1 MDLLEEAIKFH
12 KDGFLEKAEN
22 IYKKIIKNEPKN
34 FQAKHFLGI
43 ILFSKKK
50 YFESIK
56 LIKDSISINPE
67 NFPAYNNLGNVFKEL
82 KKYDEA
88 INFYKNAIKLK
99 EDYAIGF
106 YNLAQIYKITS
117 NFKLALDFY
126 NKAILFDK
134 NFYDAYYNLA
144 ELHEILKNY
153 DDATYYYNQ
162 LLKLKPDYPYLL
174 GSIINLKLQIC
185 DWANF
190 DESLKEI
197 KDNIIKKKQVSR
209 PLDIVFLFDS
219 LELQSTVIK
228 DFSTKN
234 FPQINSA
241 VKNTLINDKIKI
253 GYFSSDF
260 NNSHPTGYLIPEL
273 FEYHDKI
280 QFDLYVF
287 YFGNKIDSKL
297 NRIKKAATKFYNI
310 SSISDLKVAKF
321 CNKINLDIAIDVNG
335 FIKNC
340 RPNIFALKAAPIQIN
355 YLAFPNTMGANYI
368 NYIIADKILIPNQS
382 QKFYSEKII
391 YLPNSY
397 QISDQ
402 KRETTENNLFK
413 KNYNLPEN
421 KFIFCCFNNIIKINP
436 YIFNIW
442 VNILKRNTD
451 SVLWLLSDNTKAINN
466 LKSEAKK
473 RNLNPERIIF
483 CKKVSISENLNR
495 YRLADLFLDTF
506 PCSAHTTANDVLWA
520 GTPLLTLAGE
530 SFASRVAASL
540 LSSINMGELITYSE
554 KEYEDLAVNLS
565 NDNKKILEIK
575 QRLTK
580 EKGETTLFNSQLY
593 TKNIELAYLEIW
605 NNFTKSLEPTNV
617 YIE

>member
-22 IYKKIIKNEPKN
+22 IYQKIIINEPKN
-34 FQAKHFLGI
+34 FQAKHLLGI
-43 ILFSKKK
+43 IFFSKKK

-56 LIKDSISINPE
+56 LIKDSISINPA
-67 NFPAYNNLGNVFKEL
+67 NFSAYNNLGNIFKEL

-88 INFYKNAIKLK
+88 IDFYKNAIKLK

-117 NFKLALDFY
+117 NFKLALDCY

-144 ELHEILKNY
+144 ELLEISKNY
-153 DDATYYYNQ
+153 VDALYFYNQ

-174 GSIINLKLQIC
+174 GSIVNLKLQIC

-197 KDNIIKKKQVSR
+197 KDNIIGKKQVSK

-219 LELQSTVIK
+219 LELQSKIIK
-228 DFSTKN
+228 DYSTKN
-234 FPQINSA
+234 FPEINTITKS
-241 VKNTLINDKIKI
+241 NHTNNKIKI

-273 FEYHDKI
+273 FEYHDKTK
-280 QFDLYVF
+280 FDLFIF

-297 NRIKKAATKFYNI
+297 NRIKNAATKFYNI
-310 SSISDLKVAKF
+310 SSISDHKVARF
-321 CNKINLDIAIDVNG
+321 CKKINLDIAIDVNG

-340 RPNIFALKAAPIQIN
+340 RPNIFALNAASIQIN

-368 NYIIADKILIPNQS
+368 DYIIADKILIPNES

-402 KRETTENNLFK
+402 KREKLENDLFK
-413 KNYNLPEN
+413 KNYNLPED

-442 VNILKRNTD
+442 MNILKRNTN
-451 SVLWLLSDNTKAINN
+451 SVLWLLSDNTQTINN
-466 LKSEAKK
+466 LKSEAKN
-473 RNLNPERIIF
+473 RNINPERIIF
-483 CKKVSISENLNR
+483 AKRVNISENLNR
-495 YRLADLFLDTF
+495 YKLADLFLDTF

-520 GTPLLTLAGE
+520 GTPLLTLIGE
-530 SFASRVAASL
+530 SFASRVSASL
-540 LSSINMGELITYSE
+540 LSSMNMKELITYSE
-554 KEYEDLAVNLS
+554 KEYEDLAVKLS
-565 NDNKKILEIK
+565 NDDKKILEIK
-575 QRLTK
+575 QRLAI
-580 EKGETTLFNSQLY
+580 EKGNTKLFNSQLY

-605 NNFTKSLEPTNV
+605 NNFRKGLEPKNV
-617 YIE
+617 CVE

>member
-1 MDLLEEAIKFH
+1 MNPKIFKQ
-12 KDGFLEKAEN
+12 N
-22 IYKKIIKNEPKN
+22 I
-34 FQAKHFLGI
+34 FWG
-43 ILFSKKK
+43 LFFSQKKK

-67 NFPAYNNLGNVFKEL
+67 NFSAYNNLGNVFKEL

-88 INFYKNAIKLK
+88 INFYKSAIKLK
-99 EDYAIGF
+99 ENYAIGF

-134 NFYDAYYNLA
+134 DFYDAYYNLA
-144 ELHEILKNY
+144 ELHEILKNFN
-153 DDATYYYNQ
+153 DATYYYNQ

-197 KDNIIKKKQVSR
+197 KYNIIKKKQVSK

-219 LELQSTVIK
+219 LELQSTIIK

-241 VKNTLINDKIKI
+241 VKNTLNNDKIKI

-273 FEYHDKI
+273 FEYHNKT

-310 SSISDLKVAKF
+310 SSISDHKVAKF

-355 YLAFPNTMGANYI
+355 YLAFPNTMGINYI

-402 KRETTENNLFK
+402 KRDKSDNNLIK
-413 KNYNLPEN
+413 KHYNLPED

-442 VNILKRNTD
+442 MNILKRNIN
-451 SVLWLLSDNTKAINN
+451 SVLWLLSDNTQVINN
-466 LKSEAKK
+466 LKSEAKN
-473 RNLNPERIIF
+473 RNINPERLIF
-483 CKKVSISENLNR
+483 AKRVNISENLNR
-495 YRLADLFLDTF
+495 YKLADLFLDTF

-530 SFASRVAASL
+530 SFASRVSASL
-540 LSSINMGELITYSE
+540 LSSMNIKELITYSE
-554 KEYEDLAVNLS
+554 KEYEDLAVKLS
-565 NDNKKILEIK
+565 NDNKKIIEIK
-575 QRLTK
+575 QRLTIA
-580 EKGETTLFNSQLY
+580 KGNTTLFNSETY

-605 NNFTKSLEPTNV
+605 NNFRKGLKPKNV

>member
-22 IYKKIIKNEPKN
+22 IYQKIIKNEPKN
-34 FQAKHFLGI
+34 FQAKNLLGI
-43 ILFSKKK
+43 IFFSKKK

-56 LIKDSISINPE
+56 LIKDSISINPK
-67 NFPAYNNLGNVFKEL
+67 NFSAYNNLGNIFKEL
-82 KKYDEA
+82 KKYDQA
-88 INFYKNAIKLK
+88 IKFYKNAIELK
-99 EDYAIGF
+99 ENYAIGF
-106 YNLAQIYKITS
+106 FNLAQIYKITS
-117 NFKLALDFY
+117 NFNLALDCY

-144 ELHEILKNY
+144 ELLEISKNY
-153 DDATYYYNQ
+153 DDALYFYNQ

-174 GSIINLKLQIC
+174 GTIVNLKLQIC

-190 DESLKEI
+190 DDSLKEI
-197 KDNIIKKKQVSR
+197 RNNIKKKQVSK

-219 LELQSTVIK
+219 LEIQSTVIK
-228 DFSTKN
+228 DYSTKN
-234 FPQINSA
+234 FPKINAPTKSTHT
-241 VKNTLINDKIKI
+241 NNKIKI

-273 FEYHDKI
+273 FEYHDKTK
-280 QFDLYVF
+280 FDLFIF
-287 YFGNKIDSKL
+287 YFGNKIDGKL
-297 NRIKKAATKFYNI
+297 NRIKNAATKFYNI
-310 SSISDLKVAKF
+310 SSISDHKVARF

-340 RPNIFALKAAPIQIN
+340 RPNIFALNAAPIQIN
-355 YLAFPNTMGANYI
+355 YLAFPNTMGTNYV

-397 QISDQ
+397 QVSDQ
-402 KRETTENNLFK
+402 KREKSVNNLFK
-413 KNYNLPEN
+413 KDYNLPEN

-436 YIFNIW
+436 YIFNTW
-442 VNILKRNTD
+442 MNILKRNTN
-451 SVLWLLSDNTKAINN
+451 SVLWLLSDNTQAINN
-466 LKSEAKK
+466 LKSEATNK
-473 RNLNPERIIF
+473 NINPKRIIF
-483 CKKVSISENLNR
+483 TKRVNIGENLNR
-495 YRLADLFLDTF
+495 YKLADLFLDTF

-530 SFASRVAASL
+530 SFASRVSASL
-540 LSSINMGELITYSE
+540 LSSMNMRELITYSE
-554 KEYEDLAVNLS
+554 KEYEDLAVKLS
-565 NDNKKILEIK
+565 NDNRKILEIK
-575 QRLTK
+575 QRLSI
-580 EKGETTLFNSQLY
+580 EKGNSTLFNSQLY
-593 TKNIELAYLEIW
+593 TKNLELAYLEIW
-605 NNFTKSLEPTNV
+605 NNFRKGLEPKNI

>member
-22 IYKKIIKNEPKN
+22 IYQKIIKNEPKN

-67 NFPAYNNLGNVFKEL
+67 NFSAYNNLGNVFKEL

-88 INFYKNAIKLK
+88 INFYKSAIKLK
-99 EDYAIGF
+99 ENYAIGF

-134 NFYDAYYNLA
+134 DFYDAYYNLA
-144 ELHEILKNY
+144 ELHEILKNF

-197 KDNIIKKKQVSR
+197 KDNIIKKKQVSK

-219 LELQSTVIK
+219 LELQSTIIK

-241 VKNTLINDKIKI
+241 VKNTLNNDKIKI

-273 FEYHDKI
+273 FEYHDKT

-310 SSISDLKVAKF
+310 SSISDHKVAKF

-335 FIKNC
+335 LIKNC

-355 YLAFPNTMGANYI
+355 YLAFPNTMGINYI

-402 KRETTENNLFK
+402 KRDKSDNNLIK
-413 KNYNLPEN
+413 KHYNLPED

-442 VNILKRNTD
+442 MNILKRNIN
-451 SVLWLLSDNTKAINN
+451 SVLWLLSDNTQVINN
-466 LKSEAKK
+466 LKSEAKN
-473 RNLNPERIIF
+473 RNINPERLIF
-483 CKKVSISENLNR
+483 AKRVNISENLNR
-495 YRLADLFLDTF
+495 YKLADLFLDTF

-530 SFASRVAASL
+530 SFASRVSASL
-540 LSSINMGELITYSE
+540 LSSMNIKELITYSE
-554 KEYEDLAVNLS
+554 KEYEDLAVKLS
-565 NDNKKILEIK
+565 NDNKKIIEIK
-575 QRLTK
+575 QRLTIA
-580 EKGETTLFNSQLY
+580 KGNTTLFNSETY

-605 NNFTKSLEPTNV
+605 NNFRKGLKPKNV

>member
-22 IYKKIIKNEPKN
+22 IYQKIIKNEPKN

-67 NFPAYNNLGNVFKEL
+67 NFSAYNNLGNVFKEL

-88 INFYKNAIKLK
+88 INFYKSAIKLK
-99 EDYAIGF
+99 ENYAIGF

-134 NFYDAYYNLA
+134 DFYDAYYNLA
-144 ELHEILKNY
+144 ELHEILKNF

-197 KDNIIKKKQVSR
+197 KDNIIKKKQVSK

-219 LELQSTVIK
+219 LELQSTIIK

-241 VKNTLINDKIKI
+241 VKNTFNNDKIKI

-273 FEYHDKI
+273 FEYHNKT

-310 SSISDLKVAKF
+310 SSISDHKVAKF

-335 FIKNC
+335 LIKNC

-355 YLAFPNTMGANYI
+355 YLAFPNTMGINYI

-402 KRETTENNLFK
+402 KRDKSDNNLIK
-413 KNYNLPEN
+413 KHYNLPED

-442 VNILKRNTD
+442 MNILKRNIN
-451 SVLWLLSDNTKAINN
+451 SVLWLLSDNTQVINN
-466 LKSEAKK
+466 LKSEAKN
-473 RNLNPERIIF
+473 RNINPERLIF
-483 CKKVSISENLNR
+483 AKRVNISENLNR
-495 YRLADLFLDTF
+495 YKLADLFLDTF

-530 SFASRVAASL
+530 SFASRVSASL
-540 LSSINMGELITYSE
+540 LSSMNIKELITYSE
-554 KEYEDLAVNLS
+554 KEYEDLAVKLS
-565 NDNKKILEIK
+565 NDNKKIIEIK
-575 QRLTK
+575 QRLTIA
-580 EKGETTLFNSQLY
+580 KGNTTLFNSETY

-605 NNFTKSLEPTNV
+605 NNFRKGLKPKNV

>member
-1 MDLLEEAIKFH
+1 MNLLEEAIKFH
-12 KDGFLEKAEN
+12 KDGFLEEAEK

-34 FQAKHFLGI
+34 FQAKHFLGVI
-43 ILFSKKK
+43 FFSKKR

-56 LIKDSISINPE
+56 LIKDSIVINPE
-67 NFPAYNNLGNVFKEL
+67 NFSAYNNLGNVFKEL

-99 EDYAIGF
+99 KNYAIGF

-117 NFKLALDFY
+117 NFKLALDCY

-162 LLKLKPDYPYLL
+162 LLKLKPEYPYLL
-174 GSIINLKLQIC
+174 GSIVNLKLQIC
-185 DWANF
+185 DWTNF

-197 KDNIIKKKQVSR
+197 KDNIKKNKQVSK

-219 LELQSTVIK
+219 LELQSEIIK
-228 DFSTKN
+228 NYSTKN
-234 FPQINSA
+234 FPQINNA
-241 VKNTLINDKIKI
+241 VKNTSTNNKIKI

-273 FEYHDKI
+273 FEYHDKT

-297 NRIKKAATKFYNI
+297 NRIKNAATKFYNI
-310 SSISDLKVAKF
+310 SSISDHKVARF
-321 CNKINLDIAIDVNG
+321 CDKINLDIAIDVNG

-368 NYIIADKILIPNQS
+368 NYIIADKILIPSQS

-402 KRETTENNLFK
+402 KRDKSYNNLIK
-413 KNYNLPEN
+413 KHYNLPED

-442 VNILKRNTD
+442 MNILKRNAN
-451 SVLWLLSDNTKAINN
+451 SVLWLLSDNPQAINN
-466 LKSEAKK
+466 LKFEAKN
-473 RNLNPERIIF
+473 RNLDPERIIF
-483 CKKVSISENLNR
+483 SKKVSISENLNR
-495 YRLADLFLDTF
+495 YSLADLFLDTF

-530 SFASRVAASL
+530 SFASRVSASL
-540 LSSINMGELITYSE
+540 LSSMNMGELITYSE
-554 KEYEDLAVNLS
+554 REYEDLAVKLS

-575 QRLTK
+575 QRLAI
-580 EKGETTLFNSQLY
+580 EKRNTTLFNSQFY

-605 NNFTKSLEPTNV
+605 NNFRKGLEPKNV

>member
-22 IYKKIIKNEPKN
+22 IYQKIIKNEPKN

-67 NFPAYNNLGNVFKEL
+67 NFSAYNNLGNVFKEI

-88 INFYKNAIKLK
+88 INFYKSAIKLK
-99 EDYAIGF
+99 ENYAIGF

-134 NFYDAYYNLA
+134 DFYDAYYNLA
-144 ELHEILKNY
+144 ELHEILKNF

-197 KDNIIKKKQVSR
+197 KDNIIKKKQVSK

-219 LELQSTVIK
+219 LELQSTIIK

-241 VKNTLINDKIKI
+241 VKNTLSNDKIKI

-273 FEYHDKI
+273 FEYHDKT

-310 SSISDLKVAKF
+310 SSISDHKVAKF

-355 YLAFPNTMGANYI
+355 YLAFPNTMGVNYI

-402 KRETTENNLFK
+402 KRDKSDNNLIK
-413 KNYNLPEN
+413 KHYNLPED

-442 VNILKRNTD
+442 MNILKRNIN
-451 SVLWLLSDNTKAINN
+451 SVLWLLSDNTQVINN
-466 LKSEAKK
+466 LKSEAKN
-473 RNLNPERIIF
+473 RNINPERLIF
-483 CKKVSISENLNR
+483 AKRVNISENLNR
-495 YRLADLFLDTF
+495 YKLADLFLDTC

-530 SFASRVAASL
+530 SFASRVSASL
-540 LSSINMGELITYSE
+540 LSSMNIKELITYSE
-554 KEYEDLAVNLS
+554 KEYEDLAVKLS
-565 NDNKKILEIK
+565 NDNKKIIEIK
-575 QRLTK
+575 QRLTIA
-580 EKGETTLFNSQLY
+580 KGKTTLFNSETY

-605 NNFTKSLEPTNV
+605 NNFRKGLKPKNV

>member
-1 MDLLEEAIKFH
+1 MNLLEEAIKFH
-12 KDGFLEKAEN
+12 KDGFLEEAEK

-34 FQAKHFLGI
+34 FQAKHFLGVI
-43 ILFSKKK
+43 FFSKKR

-56 LIKDSISINPE
+56 LIKDSIVINPE
-67 NFPAYNNLGNVFKEL
+67 NFSAYNNLGNVFKEL

-99 EDYAIGF
+99 KNYAIGF

-117 NFKLALDFY
+117 NFKLALDCY

-162 LLKLKPDYPYLL
+162 LLKLKPEYPYLL
-174 GSIINLKLQIC
+174 GSIVNLKLQIC
-185 DWANF
+185 DWTNF

-197 KDNIIKKKQVSR
+197 KDNIKKNKQVSK

-219 LELQSTVIK
+219 LELQSEIIK
-228 DFSTKN
+228 NYSTKN
-234 FPQINSA
+234 FPQINNA
-241 VKNTLINDKIKI
+241 VKNTSTNNKIKI

-273 FEYHDKI
+273 FEYHDKT

-297 NRIKKAATKFYNI
+297 NRIKNAATKFYNI
-310 SSISDLKVAKF
+310 SSISDHKVARF
-321 CNKINLDIAIDVNG
+321 CDKINLDIAIDVNG

-368 NYIIADKILIPNQS
+368 NYIIADKILIPSQS

-402 KRETTENNLFK
+402 KRDKSYNNLIK
-413 KNYNLPEN
+413 KHYNLPED

-442 VNILKRNTD
+442 MNILKRNAN
-451 SVLWLLSDNTKAINN
+451 SVLWLLSDTPQAINN
-466 LKSEAKK
+466 LKFEAKN
-473 RNLNPERIIF
+473 RNLDPERIIF
-483 CKKVSISENLNR
+483 SKKLV
-495 YRLADLFLDTF
+495 FL
-506 PCSAHTTANDVLWA
+506 
-520 GTPLLTLAGE
+520 
-530 SFASRVAASL
+530 
-540 LSSINMGELITYSE
+540 
-554 KEYEDLAVNLS
+554 
-565 NDNKKILEIK
+565 KI
-575 QRLTK
+575 
-580 EKGETTLFNSQLY
+580 
-593 TKNIELAYLEIW
+593 
-605 NNFTKSLEPTNV
+605 
-617 YIE
+617 

>member
-22 IYKKIIKNEPKN
+22 IYQKIIKNEPKN

-67 NFPAYNNLGNVFKEL
+67 NFSAYNNLGNVFKEL

-88 INFYKNAIKLK
+88 INFYKSAIKLK
-99 EDYAIGF
+99 ENYAIGF

-134 NFYDAYYNLA
+134 DFYDAYYNLA
-144 ELHEILKNY
+144 ELHEILKNFN
-153 DDATYYYNQ
+153 DATYYYNQ

-197 KDNIIKKKQVSR
+197 KDNIIKKKQVSK

-219 LELQSTVIK
+219 LELQSTIIK

-241 VKNTLINDKIKI
+241 VKNTLNNDKIKI

-273 FEYHDKI
+273 FEYHNKT

-310 SSISDLKVAKF
+310 SSISDHKVAKF

-335 FIKNC
+335 LIKNC

-355 YLAFPNTMGANYI
+355 YLAFPNTMGINYI

-402 KRETTENNLFK
+402 KRDKSDNNLIK
-413 KNYNLPEN
+413 KHYNLPED

-442 VNILKRNTD
+442 MNILKRNIN
-451 SVLWLLSDNTKAINN
+451 SVLWLLSDNTQVINN
-466 LKSEAKK
+466 LKSEAKN
-473 RNLNPERIIF
+473 RNINPERLIF
-483 CKKVSISENLNR
+483 AKRVNISENLNR
-495 YRLADLFLDTF
+495 YKLADLFLDTF

-530 SFASRVAASL
+530 SFASRVSASL
-540 LSSINMGELITYSE
+540 LSSMNIKELITYSE
-554 KEYEDLAVNLS
+554 KEYEDLAVKLS
-565 NDNKKILEIK
+565 NDNKKIIEIK
-575 QRLTK
+575 QRLTIA
-580 EKGETTLFNSQLY
+580 KGNTTLFNSETY

-605 NNFTKSLEPTNV
+605 NNFRKGLKPKNV

>member
-1 MDLLEEAIKFH
+1 MALLPVGALSFLASSTLYLFAIIWLNNFDSKEGTTSTKSPPFLIKEAICLKNKFL
-12 KDGFLEKAEN
+12 FFNEEVRMALIQIAE
-22 IYKKIIKNEPKN
+22 
-34 FQAKHFLGI
+34 
-43 ILFSKKK
+43 S
-50 YFESIK
+50 YFFIFK
-56 LIKDSISINPE
+56 LVVD
-67 NFPAYNNLGNVFKEL
+67 
-82 KKYDEA
+82 
-88 INFYKNAIKLK
+88 
-99 EDYAIGF
+99 
-106 YNLAQIYKITS
+106 
-117 NFKLALDFY
+117 FKLALDFY

-134 NFYDAYYNLA
+134 DFYDAYYNLA
-144 ELHEILKNY
+144 ELHEILKNF

-197 KDNIIKKKQVSR
+197 KDNIIKKKQVSK

-219 LELQSTVIK
+219 LELQSTIIK

-241 VKNTLINDKIKI
+241 VKNTLNNDKIKI

-273 FEYHDKI
+273 FEYHDKT

-310 SSISDLKVAKF
+310 SSISDHKVAKF

-340 RPNIFALKAAPIQIN
+340 RPNIFALKAAPMQIN
-355 YLAFPNTMGANYI
+355 YLAFPNTMGVNYI

-402 KRETTENNLFK
+402 KRDKSDNNLIK
-413 KNYNLPEN
+413 KHYNLPED

-442 VNILKRNTD
+442 MNILKRNIN
-451 SVLWLLSDNTKAINN
+451 SVLWLLSDNTQVINN
-466 LKSEAKK
+466 LKSEAKN
-473 RNLNPERIIF
+473 RNINPERLIF
-483 CKKVSISENLNR
+483 AKRVNISENLNR
-495 YRLADLFLDTF
+495 YKLADLFLDTF

-530 SFASRVAASL
+530 SFASRVSASL
-540 LSSINMGELITYSE
+540 LSSMNIKELITYSE
-554 KEYEDLAVNLS
+554 KEYEDLAVKLS
-565 NDNKKILEIK
+565 NDNKKIIEIK
-575 QRLTK
+575 QRLTIA
-580 EKGETTLFNSQLY
+580 KGNTTLFNSETY

-605 NNFTKSLEPTNV
+605 NNFRKGLKPKNV
-617 YIE
+617 YVE

>member
-1 MDLLEEAIKFH
+1 MNLLEEAIKFH
-12 KDGFLEKAEN
+12 KNGFLEEAEK
-22 IYKKIIKNEPKN
+22 IYQKIIINEPKN
-34 FQAKHFLGI
+34 FQAKHFLGLI
-43 ILFSKKK
+43 FFSKKE
-50 YFESIK
+50 YFESINS
-56 LIKDSISINPE
+56 IKDSIDINPE
-67 NFPAYNNLGNVFKEL
+67 NFSAYNNLGNVFKEL

-88 INFYKNAIKLK
+88 INFYKKAIKLK
-99 EDYAIGF
+99 ENYAIGF

-117 NFKLALDFY
+117 NFKLALDCY

-144 ELHEILKNY
+144 ELLEILKNY
-153 DDATYYYNQ
+153 DDAIYYYNK

-174 GSIINLKLQIC
+174 GSILNLKLQIC

-197 KDNIIKKKQVSR
+197 KDSINKKKQVSK

-219 LELQSTVIK
+219 LELQSKIIK

-241 VKNTLINDKIKI
+241 VKNTRTNNKIKI

-273 FEYHDKI
+273 FEYHDKT

-297 NRIKKAATKFYNI
+297 NRIKNAATKFYNI
-310 SSISDLKVAKF
+310 FSISDHKVARF

-340 RPNIFALKAAPIQIN
+340 RPNIFALRAAPIQIN

-402 KRETTENNLFK
+402 KRDKLENNLFK
-413 KNYNLPEN
+413 KDYNLPEN

-442 VNILKRNTD
+442 INILKRSTN
-451 SVLWLLSDNTKAINN
+451 SVLWLLSDNIQAINN
-466 LKSEAKK
+466 LKSEAKN

-495 YRLADLFLDTF
+495 YKLADLFLDTF

-530 SFASRVAASL
+530 SFASRVSASL
-540 LSSINMGELITYSE
+540 LTSINMGELITYSE
-554 KEYEDLAVNLS
+554 KQYEDLAVSLS
-565 NDNKKILEIK
+565 NDNTKILEIK
-575 QRLTK
+575 QRLMK
-580 EKGETTLFNSQLY
+580 DKSNATLFNSQLY

-605 NNFTKSLEPTNV
+605 NNFKKSLKPTNV

>member
-34 FQAKHFLGI
+34 FQAKHFLGV

-88 INFYKNAIKLK
+88 INFYKSAIKLK
-99 EDYAIGF
+99 ENYAIGF

-126 NKAILFDK
+126 KKAILLDK

-190 DESLKEI
+190 DESLKDI
-197 KDNIIKKKQVSR
+197 KNNIIKKKQVSR

-219 LELQSTVIK
+219 PELQSTIIK
-228 DFSTKN
+228 DYSTKN

-241 VKNTLINDKIKI
+241 VKNTLNNDKIKI

-273 FEYHDKI
+273 FEYHDKT

-310 SSISDLKVAKF
+310 SSTSDHKVARF

-355 YLAFPNTMGANYI
+355 YLAFPNTMGTNYI
-368 NYIIADKILIPNQS
+368 NYIIADKILIPSHS

-402 KRETTENNLFK
+402 KRDKSDNNLFK
-413 KNYNLPEN
+413 KNYNLPED

-442 VNILKRNTD
+442 MNILKRNTN
-451 SVLWLLSDNTKAINN
+451 SVLWLLSDNTRIINN
-466 LKSEAKK
+466 LKSEAKN
-473 RNLNPERIIF
+473 RNINPERIIF

-495 YRLADLFLDTF
+495 YTLADLFLDTF
-506 PCSAHTTANDVLWA
+506 PCGAHTTANDVLWA

-530 SFASRVAASL
+530 SFASRVSASL
-540 LSSINMGELITYSE
+540 LSSMNMKELITYSE
-554 KEYEDLAVNLS
+554 KEYEDLAVKIS

-575 QRLTK
+575 QRLTI
-580 EKGETTLFNSQLY
+580 EKGNTTLFNSQLY
-593 TKNIELAYLEIW
+593 TENIELAYLEIW
-605 NNFTKSLEPTNV
+605 NNFRKGLEPKNV

>member
-22 IYKKIIKNEPKN
+22 IYQKIIKNEPKN

-67 NFPAYNNLGNVFKEL
+67 NFSAYNNLGNVFKEL

-88 INFYKNAIKLK
+88 INFYKSAIKLK
-99 EDYAIGF
+99 ENYAIGF

-134 NFYDAYYNLA
+134 DFYDAYYNLA
-144 ELHEILKNY
+144 ELHEILKNF

-197 KDNIIKKKQVSR
+197 KDNIIKKKQVSK

-219 LELQSTVIK
+219 LELQSTIIK

-241 VKNTLINDKIKI
+241 VKNTLNNDKIKI

-273 FEYHDKI
+273 FEYHNKT

-310 SSISDLKVAKF
+310 SSISDHKVAKF

-355 YLAFPNTMGANYI
+355 YLAFPNTMGINYI

-402 KRETTENNLFK
+402 KRDKSDNNLIK
-413 KNYNLPEN
+413 KHYNLPED

-442 VNILKRNTD
+442 MNILKRNIN
-451 SVLWLLSDNTKAINN
+451 SVLWLLSDNTQVINN
-466 LKSEAKK
+466 LKSEAKN
-473 RNLNPERIIF
+473 RNINPERLIF
-483 CKKVSISENLNR
+483 AKRVNISENLNR
-495 YRLADLFLDTF
+495 YKLADLFLDTF

-530 SFASRVAASL
+530 SFASRVSASL
-540 LSSINMGELITYSE
+540 LSSMNIKELITYSE
-554 KEYEDLAVNLS
+554 KEYEDLAVKLS
-565 NDNKKILEIK
+565 NDNKKIIEIK
-575 QRLTK
+575 QRLTIA
-580 EKGETTLFNSQLY
+580 KGNTTLFNSETY

-605 NNFTKSLEPTNV
+605 NNFRKGLKPKNV

>member
-22 IYKKIIKNEPKN
+22 IYQKIIKNEPKN

-67 NFPAYNNLGNVFKEL
+67 NFSAYNNLGNVFKEL

-88 INFYKNAIKLK
+88 INFYKSAIKLK
-99 EDYAIGF
+99 ENYAIGF

-134 NFYDAYYNLA
+134 DFYDAYYNLA
-144 ELHEILKNY
+144 ELHEILKNFN
-153 DDATYYYNQ
+153 DATYYYNQ

-197 KDNIIKKKQVSR
+197 KDNIIKKKQVSK

-219 LELQSTVIK
+219 LELQSTIIK

-241 VKNTLINDKIKI
+241 VKNTLNNDKIKI

-273 FEYHDKI
+273 FEYHDKT

-310 SSISDLKVAKF
+310 SSISDHKVAKF

-340 RPNIFALKAAPIQIN
+340 RPNIFALKAAPMQIN
-355 YLAFPNTMGANYI
+355 YLAFPNTMGVNYI

-402 KRETTENNLFK
+402 KRDKSDNNLIK
-413 KNYNLPEN
+413 KHYNLPED

-442 VNILKRNTD
+442 MNILKRNIN
-451 SVLWLLSDNTKAINN
+451 SVLWLLSDNTQVINN
-466 LKSEAKK
+466 LKSEAKN
-473 RNLNPERIIF
+473 RNINPERLIF
-483 CKKVSISENLNR
+483 AKRVNISENLNR
-495 YRLADLFLDTF
+495 YKLADLFLDTF

-530 SFASRVAASL
+530 SFASRVSASL
-540 LSSINMGELITYSE
+540 LSSMNIKELITYSE
-554 KEYEDLAVNLS
+554 KEYEDLAVKLS
-565 NDNKKILEIK
+565 NDNKKIIEIK
-575 QRLTK
+575 QRLTIA
-580 EKGETTLFNSQLY
+580 KGNTTLFNSETY

-605 NNFTKSLEPTNV
+605 NNFRKGLKPKNV
-617 YIE
+617 YVE